1 MKGRKMN
8 WNYARYGL
16 ENINK
21 FGEYASLIYEEEGLE
36 QSFTNVQIQRQSN
49 AMANGLKDFGVKRGE
64 IVAVILPNG
73 PAVPVVY
80 TGIFKMGAVFLP
92 INFGLAPQEIRY
104 ILEDSQ
110 ATTIITDENLYPKV
124 GEASRGLKGIRNSIV
139 KSEKSTIPGT
149 ISLNEIVSRFPD
161 DFEVVNVAPDELA
174 VLMYTAGTTGFP
186 KGVML
191 SHHNIGSNLE
201 DGLRSW
207 PQEPTDTVLTPL
219 PLNHIYG
226 LLMANECNLTG
237 AKLVLHKWFEPH
249 LVLNSIKQ
257 REITQFVG
265 VPTMYIKLLENFDPT
280 AHRTDSVRRW
290 ISAAA
295 PLSIE
300 TLRSIEKKLGGR
312 LFQGYGMTEASP
324 TISRQREGR
333 PRKPGSVGT
342 AIDGVEI
349 RILDQTGQ
357 GLPAGQ
363 VGEICVRGPNVMIGY
378 LKKEEETREALK
390 DGWLRTGDMG
400 YLDSDGDLFITDRKK
415 DLIIR
420 GGENISPASIEEILY
435 KHPAVQEAAVVGVLD
450 PVYGEEV
457 KAFVALRPGL
467 RASEQELIDHCLRF
481 TSRFMA
487 PKSIAFLDELPKS
500 SVGKILKKDLRED
513 KHAS

>member
-1 MKGRKMN
+1 MN

-16 ENINK
+16 ENVNK
-21 FGEYASLIYEEEGLE
+21 LGEYTSLIYEEEGLE

-49 AMANGLKDFGVKRGE
+49 SMANGLKDLGVKRAE

-92 INFGLAPQEIRY
+92 INFGLTPHEIRY
-104 ILEDSQ
+104 ILQDSRP
-110 ATTIITDENLYPKV
+110 TTIITDENLYPKV
-124 GEASRGLKGIRNSIV
+124 EEASRGLKSIRNCIV
-139 KSEKSTIPGT
+139 KSEKYIIPETIPFDD
-149 ISLNEIVSRFPD
+149 ILSQFPD
-161 DFEVVNVAPDELA
+161 DFEVVNVAPAELA

-191 SHHNIGSNLE
+191 SHHNISSNLE

-207 PQEPTDTVLTPL
+207 PQDPTDTVLTPL

-237 AKLVLHKWFEPH
+237 AKLVLHKWFEPL
-249 LVLNSIKQ
+249 LVLNSIK
-257 REITQFVG
+257 RHEVTQFVG

-280 AHRTDSVRRW
+280 VHRTDSVRRW

-312 LFQGYGMTEASP
+312 RFQGYGMTESSP
-324 TISRQREGR
+324 TISRQREDQ
-333 PRKPGSVGT
+333 PRKPGSVGI

-357 GLPAGQ
+357 ELPADQ
-363 VGEICVRGPNVMIGY
+363 VGEICARGPNVMKGY
-378 LKKEEETREALK
+378 LKKEEETGEALK
-390 DGWLRTGDMG
+390 DGWLHTGDMG

-415 DLIIR
+415 DLIIK
-420 GGENISPASIEEILY
+420 GGENISPAAIEEILY
-435 KHPAVQEAAVVGVLD
+435 RHPSVKEAAVGGVPD
-450 PVYGEEV
+450 QVYGEEV
-457 KAFVALRPGL
+457 KAFVALRPGFQV
-467 RASEQELIDHCLRF
+467 SEQELIDHCLKS

-513 KHAS
+513 KHTS